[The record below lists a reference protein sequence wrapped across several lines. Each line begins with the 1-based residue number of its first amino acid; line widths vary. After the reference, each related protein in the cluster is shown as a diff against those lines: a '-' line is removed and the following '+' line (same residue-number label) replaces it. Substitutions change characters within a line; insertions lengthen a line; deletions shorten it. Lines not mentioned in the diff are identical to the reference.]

1 MSAACLP
8 RCGCW
13 INSLLNYEV
22 LHRARFTCYRGIAR
36 AENFMHPFAGAGLH
50 ERDCGA
56 QTHLAADAHADET
69 GARKPSQPRG
79 GRDQSYRKLP

>member
-1 MSAACLP
+1 MFTQMRLLD
-8 RCGCW
+8 W
-13 INSLLNYEV
+13 LSLLNYEV
-22 LHRARFTCYRGIAR
+22 LHRARFHVLPWHRR

-69 GARKPSQPRG
+69 GGENRLSRAVGATK
-79 GRDQSYRKLP
+79 SYRKLP